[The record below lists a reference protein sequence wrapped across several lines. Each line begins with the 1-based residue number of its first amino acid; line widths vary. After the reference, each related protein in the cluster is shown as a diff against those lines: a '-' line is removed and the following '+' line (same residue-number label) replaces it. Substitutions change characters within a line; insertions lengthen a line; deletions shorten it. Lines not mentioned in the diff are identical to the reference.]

1 MNEKTKIA
9 LVDDN
14 KNILTSVA
22 ITLENA
28 GFEVTQ
34 FSDGAYA
41 LENFSKS
48 MPDLIILDIKMPN
61 MDGIEVLHNLRKFSN
76 VPVIFLTSKDEE
88 VEELLT
94 LKMGADDFI
103 KKPFSQNLLI
113 ERIKAVLRRSQQAQK
128 LDDKSKETIIIR
140 GKLIL
145 DPIKYLCSWDGSIV
159 NLTATEFQLLKS
171 LVERPGVVKTRESL
185 LEVASI
191 DQTFVDDRSID
202 SHIRRLRKKFKNID
216 SSFNSIDTLY
226 GIGYRFDAT

>member
-1 MNEKTKIA
+1 MSEKTKIA

-28 GFEVTQ
+28 DFEVSQ

-41 LENFSKS
+41 LEDFSKS
-48 MPDLIILDIKMPN
+48 MPDLVVLDIKMPN

-88 VEELLT
+88 LDELLT

-103 KKPFSQNLLI
+103 KKPFSQNILI
-113 ERIKAVLRRSQQAQK
+113 ERIKAVLRRSQQVQT
-128 LDDKSKETIIIR
+128 LDDKNKEEVIIR
-140 GKLIL
+140 DRLVL
-145 DPIKYLCSWDGSIV
+145 DPIKYLCSWDGHIV
-159 NLTATEFQLLKS
+159 NLTDTEFQLLKA
-171 LVERPGVVKTRESL
+171 LIERPGVVKTRESL
-185 LEVASI
+185 LEVASV

-202 SHIRRLRKKFKNID
+202 SHIRRLRKKFKNVD